1 MNDPVLTEDDIN
13 LDALQAG
20 DKQVFAQ
27 VVDLYADRL
36 YNLALKLTDHPQ
48 DAEDVLQ
55 EALINA
61 YQHIDSFEGRSQ
73 IGTWLY
79 RITYNTAL
87 MRQRKKRPNTVSMD
101 EPLQLDGGDTVPRQ
115 FFDWCCLPE
124 RDLLTEEALGY
135 MQEAIQRLPD
145 SLKAV
150 FVLRDIEGLSTAEA
164 GDVLD
169 LTESAVKSRLHRARL
184 FLREELTT
192 YFSGWQKG
200 RHEYGGS

>member
-1 MNDPVLTEDDIN
+1 MDDTVLSEDNIN
-13 LDALQAG
+13 IRALQAG

-36 YNLALKLTDHPQ
+36 YNLALKLTGHPQ

-55 EALINA
+55 EALISA
-61 YQHIDSFEGRSQ
+61 FKHIDSFEGRSQ

-79 RITYNTAL
+79 RVTYNTAL
-87 MRQRKKRPNTVSMD
+87 MRHRKKRPDTVSMD
-101 EPLQLDGGDTVPRQ
+101 EPLRLDGGDVVPRQ

-124 RDLLTEEALGY
+124 RDLLTSEALDY
-135 MQEAIQRLPD
+135 MQEAIQRLPEP
-145 SLKAV
+145 LKAV

-169 LTESAVKSRLHRARL
+169 LSESAVKSRLHRARL

-200 RHEYGGS
+200 QREHD